1 MKINNKMVFYI
12 YVAVLFILT
21 YLLASRLIK
30 GIKTQEFDFLKIGV
44 NALLLIYAIVQV
56 VRLGNIENNKKE

>member
-1 MKINNKMVFYI
+1 MKINNKMIFYI

-44 NALLLIYAIVQV
+44 NALLLIYVIVQV
-56 VRLGNIENNKKE
+56 VRLGNKENNKNE

>member
-1 MKINNKMVFYI
+1 MKINNKLVFYI

-44 NALLLIYAIVQV
+44 NALLLIYVIVQV

>member
-44 NALLLIYAIVQV
+44 NALLLIYVIVQV
-56 VRLGNIENNKKE
+56 VRLGNKENNKNE

>member
-1 MKINNKMVFYI
+1 MKINNKLVFYI

-44 NALLLIYAIVQV
+44 NALLLIYVIVQV
-56 VRLGNIENNKKE
+56 VRLGNIENNKNE

>member
-21 YLLASRLIK
+21 YLLTGRLIK

-44 NALLLIYAIVQV
+44 NALLLIYVIVQV
-56 VRLGNIENNKKE
+56 VRLGNKENNKNE

>member
-30 GIKTQEFDFLKIGV
+30 GIKTQELDFLKIVV
-44 NALLLIYAIVQV
+44 NTLLLIYVIVQV
-56 VRLGNIENNKKE
+56 IRLGKIVNKNE

>member
-30 GIKTQEFDFLKIGV
+30 GSKTQEFDFLKIGV
-44 NALLLIYAIVQV
+44 NALLLIYVIVQV
-56 VRLGNIENNKKE
+56 VRLGNKENNKNE

>member
-1 MKINNKMVFYI
+1 MVFYI

>member
-44 NALLLIYAIVQV
+44 NALLLIYVIVQL

>member
-1 MKINNKMVFYI
+1 MIFYI

-44 NALLLIYAIVQV
+44 NALLLIYVIVQV
-56 VRLGNIENNKKE
+56 VRLGNKENNKNE

>member
-1 MKINNKMVFYI
+1 MVFYI

-44 NALLLIYAIVQV
+44 NALLLIYVIVQV
-56 VRLGNIENNKKE
+56 VRLGNIENNKNE

>member
-30 GIKTQEFDFLKIGV
+30 GIKKQELDFLKIGV
-44 NALLLIYAIVQV
+44 NTLLLIYVIVQV
-56 VRLGNIENNKKE
+56 IRLGKIENKNE

>member
-44 NALLLIYAIVQV
+44 NALLLIYVIVQV
-56 VRLGNIENNKKE
+56 VRMGNKENNKNE